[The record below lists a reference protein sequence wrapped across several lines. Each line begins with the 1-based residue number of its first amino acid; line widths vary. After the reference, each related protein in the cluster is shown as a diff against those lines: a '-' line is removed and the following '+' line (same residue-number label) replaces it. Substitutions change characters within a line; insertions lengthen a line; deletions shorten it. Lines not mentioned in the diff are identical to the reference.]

1 MVHPRGADT
10 ASVLV
15 GRRYAVALCVAILAF
30 VAYVAVPK
38 HSAGRAQLSTSQLHA
53 MEVAALQRLR
63 LPQSFKRL
71 DKGCRIGRCYV
82 ANAPATE
89 VEAMMPGLLRSAG
102 FQPPGKLLA
111 AEPIALLRA
120 DHWSTTSRDPL
131 VMACKRISSSG
142 TSPAETCQ
150 DAGRIGS
157 TLLNV
162 LVRPAVACP
171 KGTCVELPKAQV
183 TVWSAALPGNA

>member
-1 MVHPRGADT
+1 
-10 ASVLV
+10 VLV

-30 VAYVAVPK
+30 VAYLAVPK
-38 HSAGRAQLSTSQLHA
+38 HNAGRPQLSSSQLHA

-63 LPQSFKRL
+63 LPQSFKRIG
-71 DKGCRIGRCYV
+71 KGCHFGRCYL
-82 ANAPATE
+82 ANAPASE

-102 FQPPGKLLA
+102 FQPPGGLIA
-111 AEPIALLRA
+111 AEPLAQLRA
-120 DHWSTTSRDPL
+120 DHWSTASRDPL
-131 VMACKRISSSG
+131 VMACKRSTSR
-142 TSPAETCQ
+142 TSPLETCQ

-162 LVRPAVACP
+162 LVRPAMACQ

-183 TVWSAALPGNA
+183 ITWSAALPGTA